1 MEYKKYLIKLL
12 VMFLIF
18 INTPTFSMSL
28 SERDIYELSE
38 QSELVVIGR
47 VISRDLLKYRDVICG
62 YIYRINVATYFKSEL
77 DDSIIE
83 VGYKLGLDI
92 GEDYLLYIGKI
103 SRSDVVTLHG
113 MPSECILHTVLP
125 DYYY

>member
-62 YIYRINVATYFKSEL
+62 YIYRI
-77 DDSIIE
+77 
-83 VGYKLGLDI
+83 
-92 GEDYLLYIGKI
+92 
-103 SRSDVVTLHG
+103 
-113 MPSECILHTVLP
+113 
-125 DYYY
+125 